1 MSEVIQL
8 TFPDGAVKEF
18 PKGTSTDDVA
28 ASISPGLRKKALAG
42 KINGKLLDLKT
53 PIEEDGAIEI
63 ITPEHEDALEILR
76 HSTAHLTAQAVK
88 RLFPV

>member
-28 ASISPGLRKKALAG
+28 ASISPGLKMVQ
-42 KINGKLLDLKT
+42 LKSL
-53 PIEEDGAIEI
+53 
-63 ITPEHEDALEILR
+63 HQNMKM
-76 HSTAHLTAQAVK
+76 H
-88 RLFPV
+88 